1 MIKIEL
7 LYGDGFT
14 GRTYWLI
21 LDGDNHVLLGPC
33 GGSDEDEEMAR
44 ARAREILLSE
54 GMDPNILYEREF
66 QWDGTM

>member
-1 MIKIEL
+1 METEL
-7 LYGDGFT
+7 RY
-14 GRTYWLI
+14 
-21 LDGDNHVLLGPC
+21 DNHVLLGPC